1 MRIESAEDFIGSETV
16 DDDLIGVKCQEGHV
30 IVTDVTSHKVEVF
43 LVPRDGID
51 CLPRYSL

>member
-1 MRIESAEDFIGSETV
+1 VRIESAEDFIGSETV